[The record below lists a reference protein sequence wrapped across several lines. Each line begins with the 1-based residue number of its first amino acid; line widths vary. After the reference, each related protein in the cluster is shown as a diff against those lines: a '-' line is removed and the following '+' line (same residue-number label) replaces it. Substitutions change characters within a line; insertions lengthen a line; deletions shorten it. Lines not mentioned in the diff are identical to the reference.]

1 MKKMNFEANQ
11 KEVLQFVEELQR
23 DPLLEGY
30 EINQSNA
37 NDFYILK
44 EDKKNCASCNGLS
57 QCKNMNEG
65 YALFYED
72 SNFVL
77 QPCRFKKEANRLL
90 NENQKIKTLFISKS
104 ILSANLESFDITTPN
119 RKKIYEHILKFLTQY
134 QQNKFIKG
142 LYLYGTFATGK
153 TFILG
158 CIANE
163 LARKGIESLI
173 IYFPDLVVELKS
185 SIGTSRLE
193 ELINYLKSVDV
204 LFLDDLGSARFYIR
218 NNEFEHRQDLLK
230 KLANDKREEFS
241 VVDELIVQK
250 KLEKIQNKLHDVCDG
265 NIISEDRDSF
275 VYKTDKLDGDLK
287 MVNLSTGMKN
297 FAILKRLL
305 QNGNIDENGIIIL
318 DEPEIHLHPE
328 WQLKFAEIIVLL
340 QKEFNANILL
350 NTHSPYFLNAIEVFS
365 EKYKIANNCKYYLAI
380 EEKGSALIMDVTNET
395 EKIYEKLAKPL
406 QELENIEYGNT
417 KV

>member
-104 ILSANLESFDITTPN
+104 ILSANLESFDITNPN

-204 LFLDDLGSARFYIR
+204 LFLDDLGSENMTPWLRDEILGPVLNYR
-218 NNEFEHRQDLLK
+218 LM
-230 KLANDKREEFS
+230 EEKPIF
-241 VVDELIVQK
+241 
-250 KLEKIQNKLHDVCDG
+250 
-265 NIISEDRDSF
+265 ISS
-275 VYKTDKLDGDLK
+275 
-287 MVNLSTGMKN
+287 
-297 FAILKRLL
+297 
-305 QNGNIDENGIIIL
+305 NIDPTTEDL
-318 DEPEIHLHPE
+318 RLHFSLTKAPSD
-328 WQLKFAEIIVLL
+328 QLKGARIQSRLEGLVI
-340 QKEFNANILL
+340 
-350 NTHSPYFLNAIEVFS
+350 PIELDNPQ
-365 EKYKIANNCKYYLAI
+365 YKR
-380 EEKGSALIMDVTNET
+380 
-395 EKIYEKLAKPL
+395 
-406 QELENIEYGNT
+406 
-417 KV
+417 

>member
-11 KEVLQFVEELQR
+11 REVLQFVEELQR

-44 EDKKNCASCNGLS
+44 EDKKNCASCKGLS

-65 YALFYED
+65 YALLYED

-90 NENQKIKTLFISKS
+90 IENQKIKTLFISKS

-142 LYLYGTFATGK
+142 LYLYGIFATGK

-204 LFLDDLGSARFYIR
+204 LFLDDLGSENMTPWLRDEILGPVLNYR
-218 NNEFEHRQDLLK
+218 LM
-230 KLANDKREEFS
+230 EEKPIF
-241 VVDELIVQK
+241 
-250 KLEKIQNKLHDVCDG
+250 
-265 NIISEDRDSF
+265 ISS
-275 VYKTDKLDGDLK
+275 
-287 MVNLSTGMKN
+287 
-297 FAILKRLL
+297 
-305 QNGNIDENGIIIL
+305 NIDPTTEDL
-318 DEPEIHLHPE
+318 RLHFSLTKAPSD
-328 WQLKFAEIIVLL
+328 QLKGARIQSRLEGLVI
-340 QKEFNANILL
+340 
-350 NTHSPYFLNAIEVFS
+350 PIELDNPQ
-365 EKYKIANNCKYYLAI
+365 YKR
-380 EEKGSALIMDVTNET
+380 
-395 EKIYEKLAKPL
+395 
-406 QELENIEYGNT
+406 
-417 KV
+417 